1 MERTLALL
9 HTVIYFF
16 GKLER
21 YRLREEVTDF
31 SAL

>member
-9 HTVIYFF
+9 RTVIYFW
-16 GKLER
+16 GKLEL

-31 SAL
+31 SSC